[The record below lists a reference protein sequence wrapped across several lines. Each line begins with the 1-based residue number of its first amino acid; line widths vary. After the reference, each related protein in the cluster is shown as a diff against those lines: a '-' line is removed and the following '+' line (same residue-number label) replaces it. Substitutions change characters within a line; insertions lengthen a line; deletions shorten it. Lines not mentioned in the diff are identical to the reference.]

1 MSDNSLYSIFNENQ
15 DRLINKWTN
24 YFPVYER
31 YFHKFR
37 NKPVVILEIGV
48 FHGGSLQMWKKY
60 FGKDVIIYGID
71 INPRCKTLEEDN
83 IKIFIGSQS
92 DRDFLRYVKTQIP
105 KVDILLDDGGH
116 TMKQQIVTFEVLFDH
131 INDDGVYLCEDCH
144 TSYWI
149 EFGGGYLRKGTYIE
163 YAKKLIDKLTAWH
176 FNKLSVDSFTRSV
189 RSICFY
195 DSMVVIEKERM
206 NKPES
211 IKRGTPS
218 FDSDDE
224 EMKINPVVLFTNKV
238 LSFFKLP
245 SLGI

>member
-116 TMKQQIVTFEVLFDH
+116 TMKQQIVTFEELFDH

-163 YAKKLIDKLTAWH
+163 YVKKLIDKLTAWH

>member
-1 MSDNSLYSIFNENQ
+1 MSDDSLYSIFNENQ
-15 DRLINKWTN
+15 DRLIHKWTN

-31 YFHKFR
+31 YFHKYR

-116 TMKQQIVTFEVLFDH
+116 TMKQQIVTFEELFDH
-131 INDDGVYLCEDCH
+131 IKDDGVYLCEDCH
-144 TSYWI
+144 TSYWQ

-195 DSMVVIEKERM
+195 DSMIVIEKERM

-224 EMKINPVVLFTNKV
+224 EMKINPVILFINKI